1 MTLLRTRKRKS
12 LASDIGASPSKDIVP
27 FPRKRE
33 SMAKVV
39 SERRWLKSWTP
50 GQVGGDNVLRGGRSI
65 IMLTS
70 GSKPERIEAGTGKMP
85 RHVAIIMDGNGR
97 WAKKRM
103 LPRAMGHKRGVETV
117 RKIVRAAGELG
128 LEALSLYAF
137 SSENWKRPE
146 DEINDL
152 MGLMREFIKSDL
164 DEFAANDVRLKI
176 IGNYK
181 ALAPDIVDML
191 EESIART
198 SQNTRTT
205 LAVALNYGA
214 QDELARAA
222 RSAAAQGEITV
233 ESIEANLDTAGL
245 PPLDLLIRTSG
256 EQRLSNFMLWQAAYA
271 EFWFTDTL
279 WPDFSKDELAQALTE
294 FSTRERRYGGR

>member
-1 MTLLRTRKRKS
+1 M
-12 LASDIGASPSKDIVP
+12 IGFRSSKARAVKAADPQI
-27 FPRKRE
+27 
-33 SMAKVV
+33 
-39 SERRWLKSWTP
+39 
-50 GQVGGDNVLRGGRSI
+50 GGGGAH
-65 IMLTS
+65 
-70 GSKPERIEAGTGKMP
+70 GP

-97 WAKKRM
+97 WAKKKH
-103 LPRAMGHKRGVETV
+103 LPRALGHKKGVETV
-117 RKIVRAAGELG
+117 RDIVRHAATTG

-152 MGLMREFIKSDL
+152 MGLLRGFIKSDI

-181 ALAPDIVDML
+181 ALAPDIVDMIDDAL
-191 EESIART
+191 ART
-198 SQNTRTT
+198 AHNRRTT

-214 QDELARAA
+214 QDELVRAA
-222 RSAAAQGEITV
+222 QAASAEGDITA
-233 ESIEANLDTAGL
+233 EAIERHLDTADL

-271 EFWFTDTL
+271 ELWFTDTL
-279 WPDFSKDELAQALTE
+279 WPDFSPMEFDAAIAEFAQ
-294 FSTRERRYGGR
+294 RERRFGGR